1 MRFPTDAGPVGRAI
15 PAPVR
20 RALAAIA
27 GDQEGAAILEFLLV
41 LPILL
46 ALLGGAFELGRA
58 LLVRE
63 AMIEA
68 VRGGARYLARVPD
81 PRCDNVC
88 TPGAARARALTR
100 AMIVE
105 NTGLAPAAV
114 DVAARWNPDTTT
126 VTMLARL
133 SLSNDMLRF
142 VGLGPLL
149 TLEVAHQEQRVG
161 E

>member
-1 MRFPTDAGPVGRAI
+1 MTAV
-15 PAPVR
+15 
-20 RALAAIA
+20 A
-27 GDQEGAAILEFLLV
+27 GDEDGAAILEFLLV

-46 ALLGGAFELGRA
+46 ALLAGAFELGRA

-81 PRCDNVC
+81 PRCDDLC
-88 TPGAARARALTR
+88 TPGAAHARAITR
-100 AMIVE
+100 AMIAE
-105 NTGLAPAAV
+105 NTGLAPATIV
-114 DVAARWNPDTTT
+114 VVSHGDPDSPT

-133 SLSNDMLRF
+133 SLDNDMLRF
-142 VGLGPLL
+142 VGLGPVL
-149 TLEVAHQEQRVG
+149 TLEAAQQEQRVG